1 MWAFEVQKPF
11 PKSFKTSSKQVWKW
25 QDLETK
31 KQIKVMDR
39 DAYVDGE
46 IPYNE
51 PGWKEVTKNNG
62 NHTVSSTEASLAEK
76 K

>member
-1 MWAFEVQKPF
+1 
-11 PKSFKTSSKQVWKW
+11 
-25 QDLETK
+25 
-31 KQIKVMDR
+31 MDR

-62 NHTVSSTEASLAEK
+62 NHTVSSSEASLAEK
-76 K
+76 NWTLQRKKSRFMREKRKAYILPREKKKSDIKN

>member
-1 MWAFEVQKPF
+1 
-11 PKSFKTSSKQVWKW
+11 
-25 QDLETK
+25 
-31 KQIKVMDR
+31 MDR

-62 NHTVSSTEASLAEK
+62 NLTVSSSEASLAEK
-76 K
+76 NRTLKIKKWRFMGEKRKAYILPREKKKLDIKT

>member
-1 MWAFEVQKPF
+1 
-11 PKSFKTSSKQVWKW
+11 
-25 QDLETK
+25 
-31 KQIKVMDR
+31 MDR

-62 NHTVSSTEASLAEK
+62 NNTVSSKEASLAEK

>member
-1 MWAFEVQKPF
+1 
-11 PKSFKTSSKQVWKW
+11 
-25 QDLETK
+25 
-31 KQIKVMDR
+31 MDR

-51 PGWKEVTKNNG
+51 PGWKEVTKKNG